1 MLAWIE
7 QVAART
13 DVPIVAA
20 VPQSLEP
27 LAAPFVGVP
36 ASGLDAVVS
45 GSTGAYQ
52 YARQLELN
60 GRGTGPL
67 GGRVDLNT
75 RLNAQSV
82 AQILVAL
89 AIVGGL
95 VAYGTR
101 KIVRR

>member
-1 MLAWIE
+1 
-7 QVAART
+7 
-13 DVPIVAA
+13 
-20 VPQSLEP
+20 
-27 LAAPFVGVP
+27 
-36 ASGLDAVVS
+36 
-45 GSTGAYQ
+45 
-52 YARQLELN
+52 LELN